1 MRHRILFSLS
11 ILLCLFVATSLSAQA
26 TRTWVSGVGDDAN
39 PCSRTAPCKTF
50 AGAISKTATCG
61 EISVLDPGGFGVVT
75 ITKSITID
83 GTGTKASITNAL
95 SNGITINIT
104 VSDACNTVILRN
116 LDVNG
121 GSNSV
126 ANLGLTGIRLLG
138 SIATNLHIEHVAI
151 AHQLRGVDI
160 APAVAQSRVF
170 MKDVDIRHTTTHGID
185 VRPNAGLQV
194 RLSFEDVTSRNSAGD
209 GLRVGNDVRGTIANS
224 AFQGNNNGVNV
235 VNNTSIVM
243 LADTVISQNITN
255 GLINGGTAT
264 TLLDGCSVTNNGTG
278 ILNNTGGTVFGFANN
293 AIAGNATDVTGAAVT
308 TTAHP

>member
-83 GTGTKASITNAL
+83 GTGTKASITNSLA
-95 SNGITINIT
+95 NGITINIT